1 MRKTFH
7 FIPFIIKSNY
17 RVINF
22 DWSRHSCNILA
33 KIEVNLLVSML
44 KIQLRLGANG
54 FLTDLSHISWLMRLL
69 QPGTA
74 RINIFLNLS
83 GGTWGNGK
91 KTFFI
96 DFLLEKVSY
105 SPFLWYWLIL
115 CHFLGFHWENFANF
129 LIFWSNLSIF
139 GEICQF
145 LAPQHIEDKL
155 KKSKR
160 RKLYKVIS

>member
-1 MRKTFH
+1 
-7 FIPFIIKSNY
+7 
-17 RVINF
+17 
-22 DWSRHSCNILA
+22 
-33 KIEVNLLVSML
+33 ML

-54 FLTDLSHISWLMRLL
+54 FLTDLSHISWLMGLL

-83 GGTWGNGK
+83 GGTWGNEK

-115 CHFLGFHWENFANF
+115 CHFLGFHCENFANF
-129 LIFWSNLSIF
+129 LIFLLNLSIF

-155 KKSKR
+155 KESKR
-160 RKLYKVIS
+160 KEP